1 MIDKEDWAEE
11 AYSALRYFANKSNR
25 FMWDP
30 WTVEEIRLRATRSG
44 RVIQPPELRWWGPVV
59 QRALREKIIIRKGWG
74 TAKSSNR
81 SPKRRYIG
89 SKWA

>member
-1 MIDKEDWAEE
+1 MIDKEAWAEE
-11 AYSALRYFANKSNR
+11 AYAALRAYAR
-25 FMWDP
+25 YMH
-30 WTVEEIRLRATRSG
+30 RLGLSARTIEHFRAASIH
-44 RVIQPPELRWWGPVV
+44 VAQMDMPADLRWWGPVV